1 MSKVNT
7 LSLHPRRKPT
17 RESMADNGNVSH
29 RDGGGASAASRR
41 KRLHKRKKK
50 KSDPGIVHG
59 RVRDL
64 ADWDPQYTGTESVGV
79 KEHSVSSENL
89 KKESLAVPQLASGD
103 SSKSEASLLS
113 PKKKRSRKKQ
123 SLQTPLRSSKSLES
137 FDFTEK
143 LHSVQDLSRSIEHLE
158 KLKREVEETTRK
170 KLEEKHRLEKK
181 RQKIEHQRQ
190 LLKQQEEI
198 EQRKLSQKLAE
209 KERLKQEI
217 IKKVGEEIYYRMEL
231 ESQKNIQLAKL
242 EEQKLELEKL
252 HESIQKTQDSIKLGS
267 LDTFGAS
274 VTEIGSPDASD
285 SGQGLR
291 ESRDREPDLIKSVN
305 QSIKRNSSAEMER
318 EEPVGQEETILT
330 SSGQTAEADTPVH
343 FDQTS
348 PHEGD
353 ISRSDSGRVDSGHFY
368 TDYQDTEDKY
378 CVEDAT
384 DYCESES
391 ETCDVEVV
399 EDSETFNQFVCEEE
413 NADDPEVRY
422 LQDFYDEEVDS
433 VAVGFAVATPQT
445 PVGMSILEEIQLT
458 EKIQQM
464 DALWY
469 QQATL
474 ESIGNPLDPYDG
486 TLESYKANG
495 TSMPGPENGAGDL
508 EVTTDDQSQKAE
520 EVEAKNGADVS
531 EVASDSKNQEASDQQ
546 ADTALSDALDSEVK
560 DVQTAAVTEEEVPWL
575 HQSEKVRAFKMVLML
590 RVRETSLLLME
601 GHPIKSTNQ
610 RRRMPQT
617 CCWTLRNF
625 YTKPE

>member
-413 NADDPEVRY
+413 NADDPE
-422 LQDFYDEEVDS
+422 
-433 VAVGFAVATPQT
+433 
-445 PVGMSILEEIQLT
+445 
-458 EKIQQM
+458 
-464 DALWY
+464 
-469 QQATL
+469 ATL